1 MLMAPP
7 PTTASAPVILVL
19 GDSLSSAY
27 GMDLQEGWV
36 DLLRARLRA
45 QGYPHEVVNAS
56 IAGDTTSSALAR
68 LNSALGRY
76 RPALVIVELGG
87 NDGLRTVPVKT
98 VRENLAAVIE
108 GVLAQGSAAVLA
120 GMRLP
125 PNYGPAYVKAF
136 EALYPALA
144 QEYAVALVPFLLEG
158 VAAVPGMMQIDGVHP
173 SAEAQGTIL
182 NNVWAHLEPL
192 LRPH

>member
-1 MLMAPP
+1 MLLAAPS
-7 PTTASAPVILVL
+7 TTASAPVILVL

-68 LNSALGRY
+68 LDAALGRH
-76 RPALVIVELGG
+76 RPDLVIVELGG
-87 NDGLRTVPVKT
+87 NDGLRTVPVET
-98 VRENLAAVIE
+98 VRENLASVVE
-108 GVLAQGSAAVLA
+108 GVLAQGSAVLLA

-125 PNYGPAYVKAF
+125 PNYGPAYVEAF
-136 EALYPALA
+136 EAMYPALA
-144 QEYAVALVPFLLEG
+144 QQYEVALVPFLLEG
-158 VAAVPGMMQIDGVHP
+158 VAAVPGMMQVDGVHP
-173 SAEAQGTIL
+173 SAAAQGTIL
-182 NNVWAHLEPL
+182 DNVWPHVEPL
-192 LRPH
+192 LPPR